1 MSTCQ
6 EIYGI
11 LMSTFCER
19 LKEERNRI
27 GLNQTELGEFGG
39 VKKQAQLKYEKGE
52 RFPDSNYLEKIAKAG
67 VDVSYVVTGVSSQQD
82 LAPSLAPDEQML
94 LDSYRS
100 MSMSK
105 RKAVLASMLIGD
117 APEAEV
123 SKPKAKEP
131 ETKTNSG
138 SLSVTGK
145 NSNVRIAGRDYNER

>member
-1 MSTCQ
+1 
-6 EIYGI
+6 
-11 LMSTFCER
+11 MSTFCER

-67 VDVSYVVTGVSSQQD
+67 VDVSYVVTGLSSQQD

-105 RKAVLASMLIGD
+105 RKAVLASMLMGD
-117 APEAEV
+117 APEVKSE
-123 SKPKAKEP
+123 PKAKP
-131 ETKTNSG
+131 KKPSG
-138 SLSVTGK
+138 GVVVNGDG
-145 NSNVRIAGRDYNER
+145 NRVAGRDYHGSEQH